1 MRVTGGKQ
9 QLCTPDWRGQGDGQ
23 RLFQTTD
30 TRQHG
35 PRAPAWIPLPAAR
48 EADSF
53 REKQDPEPAGPAWS
67 PIKRHP
73 TEQNPP
79 NEIPSLEKGKH
90 QLGTELTWPS
100 AYR

>member
-1 MRVTGGKQ
+1 MHPRVARPGRWSKGLPNHRHQ
-9 QLCTPDWRGQGDGQ
+9 AAWAQGTNLDS
-23 RLFQTTD
+23 T
-30 TRQHG
+30 
-35 PRAPAWIPLPAAR
+35 AAAR
-48 EADSF
+48 EADSI

-67 PIKRHP
+67 SIKRHP

-100 AYR
+100 AYK